1 MRLCEVW
8 FSRKKEEIGM
18 KLTADGLWWR
28 AGRRTVQTM
37 TVFLVMAGLLVVG
50 SMWRASAASV
60 ITTTVQGTVYLA
72 NGQPGSGL
80 LHVSWPAFTTADGQ
94 AIVADSADVTIGQD
108 GFVSVNLAPNL
119 GSMPGGLYYTAVF
132 YMSDGSVSTQYWVV
146 PAAAQAT
153 LAQVQAQVMP
163 AAQAVQAVSKAYV
176 DQAILQLSQTTLT
189 GAGGTLTGPLY
200 LSGDPVQPLQ
210 AADKHYVDSAVSQ
223 AGSTIVNAGTP
234 GQIAYYAAN
243 GTSISG
249 TSTVPVTS
257 GGTGAT
263 TADGALQNLGGV
275 SAIASGP
282 QTLAG
287 PLDLSGPYDSNTANL
302 SQAATAQNVQNVA
315 PRSVKEFGAKG
326 NGLVSD
332 FVATA
337 GSNTIQ
343 LVDVCCGYNF
353 TPSVVG
359 DLISLPMVDTDHQA
373 LYTTITGYIDS
384 THVTVASVPT
394 YSFNGSG
401 TYRNQAMW
409 MADDYA
415 AISTAIEN
423 VTNGRAPGAGATREG
438 GGKVIFPC
446 GYYGISSPIQIS
458 ASVNIEGMTSGCA
471 EILYM
476 GTAVVDAAV
485 EVVPGGAQ
493 GWLQGNYYLTATN
506 HPEIGTCS
514 GSSCSPTLP
523 NVYIPGKAK
532 DLSIYGNKF
541 SKYAWSV
548 LFPTN
553 YLAENISMY
562 GGSAGCFYT
571 VNGVQNTWT
580 HLTCTNDLNYGRG
593 VPVNGLYFD
602 GSGAGQGMIPSLIQ
616 SPNIT
621 SGTGTA
627 MSFNWVGGATVVEG
641 AQTSVNHQTL
651 NVMSSSTGII
661 FMGNLFESG
670 ATADVIAGGGNTFIN
685 STFSGAGGVTVSG
698 ANNLFKNSVI
708 SGGQTLAISGSDNV
722 FEASV
727 FPSNLTVADSTKT
740 TKYRDLWDY
749 NTNSPKYNFP
759 GNQENTTNYSGIT
772 EPVIQV
778 KGLWNILAQNSPYPI
793 STTALNAG
801 QAWKAIFVGNWYY
814 YGEATTMPTYL
825 ELTDTSNTVS
835 FLGKTLTFSISS
847 GGVFQ
852 VQSSDGNG
860 ALGFNGIVTLVPRY
874 AAAGSG
880 GTNSMQLAGNM
891 QAAAVQIG
899 SGPAMSGNHGIGTN
913 VQHSDG
919 TGTSGNLAKFGPSG
933 DVVDGPAAPSGALV
947 GSTDAQTLTNKSIA
961 GSEINSGTVS
971 TTYGGTGI
979 DSHAASGI
987 AQVASGIW
995 SASTALANGTTATTQ
1010 SAGDNSTKVAT
1021 TAYVALPGAIAPTTV
1036 TASGIVTGGNDT
1048 TRTTAVTINTTGFTS
1063 TGLVLPTVQVNT
1075 TKNGR
1080 CVVLWQMSST
1090 SYSTTFGIGMS
1101 SAPTGLWG
1109 GSSVTYA
1116 AAGTS
1121 NWLAFSQT
1129 ATTASAVS
1137 AAATAGAANTTYR
1150 AEINFT
1156 LQTGGTNPVALTLY
1170 GLVSNSGATMTIQ
1183 PGSVC
1188 YWLP

>member
-1 MRLCEVW
+1 MRFRMVG

-18 KLTADGLWWR
+18 KLTADRLLWS
-28 AGRRTVQTM
+28 AGRRAVRTLA
-37 TVFLVMAGLLVVG
+37 VFLIVAGLLVVE
-50 SMWRASAASV
+50 SMRSASAASV
-60 ITTTVQGTVYLA
+60 STTTVQGTVYLA
-72 NGQPGSGL
+72 NGEPGSGM

-94 AIVADSADVTIGQD
+94 AVVADSTDVTIAQD

-119 GSMPGGLYYTAVF
+119 GAMPGGLYYTAVY
-132 YMSDGSVSTQYWVV
+132 YMSDGSVSMQYWVV

-163 AAQAVQAVSKAYV
+163 AAQAVQAVNKAYV
-176 DQAILQLSQTTLT
+176 DQAISQLSQTMLT
-189 GAGGTLTGPLY
+189 GAGGSLTGPLY
-200 LSGDPVQPLQ
+200 LSGDPTQPLQ
-210 AADKHYVDSAVSQ
+210 AADKHYVDSAVSG
-223 AGSTIVNAGTP
+223 AGGAIVNAATP
-234 GQIAYYAAN
+234 DQIAYYAAD

-249 TSTVPVTS
+249 MSTVPVTS
-257 GGTGAT
+257 GGTGAA
-263 TADGALQNLGGV
+263 TANEALQNLGGI
-275 SAIASGP
+275 SATASLP

-287 PLDLSGPYDSNTANL
+287 PLNLSGSYDSNTTNPN
-302 SQAATAQNVQNVA
+302 QAATAQNVQNVA

-332 FVATA
+332 FAATA
-337 GSNTIQ
+337 GSTTIQ
-343 LVDVCCGYNF
+343 LMDVCCGYNF

-359 DLISLPMVDTDHQA
+359 DLISLPMVDADHKT
-373 LYTTITGYIDS
+373 LYTTITSYIDS
-384 THVTVASVPT
+384 THVTVATAPT
-394 YSFNGSG
+394 YSFDGSG
-401 TYRNQAMW
+401 TYQNQAMW

-415 AISTAIEN
+415 AISSAIAA

-438 GGKVIFPC
+438 GGEVIFPC
-446 GYYGISSPIQIS
+446 GYYGVSSPIQIS
-458 ASVNIEGMTSGCA
+458 ASVSIEGITSGCA

-476 GTAVVDAAV
+476 GTSVVDAVV

-514 GSSCSPTLP
+514 GSSCSPALP

-532 DLSIYGNKF
+532 NLSIYGNKF

-580 HLTCTNDLNYGRG
+580 HLTCTSDLFFGHG

-602 GSGAGQGMIPSLIQ
+602 GSGAGEGMIPSLIE

-627 MSFNWVGGATVVEG
+627 LTFNCVGGATVVEG
-641 AQTSVNHQTL
+641 VQTSVNHQTL
-651 NVMSSSTGII
+651 NVMSNSGGIAFI
-661 FMGNLFESG
+661 GDLFEAG

-685 STFSGAGGVTVSG
+685 TMFSGTGGVTVSG
-698 ANNLFKNSVI
+698 PNNLFKNSVI
-708 SGGQTLAISGSDNV
+708 SGGQTLAISGADNV
-722 FEASV
+722 FEASI
-727 FPSNLTVADSTKT
+727 FPSNLTVVDSAKT

-759 GNQENTTNYSGIT
+759 GSQENTTNYSGIT
-772 EPVIQV
+772 EPVVEV
-778 KGLWNILAQNSPYPI
+778 KGLWNILAQDTPYVI
-793 STTALNAG
+793 ATTTLNAG
-801 QAWKAIFVGNWYY
+801 QAWKAIFIGNWYY
-814 YGEATTMPTYL
+814 YGEVTTMPTYL
-825 ELTDTSNTVS
+825 ELTDTSNTVTLS
-835 FLGKTLTFSISS
+835 GKTLTFSISS
-847 GGVFQ
+847 GGLFQ
-852 VQSSDGNG
+852 VQSSNGNG

-880 GTNSMQLAGNM
+880 GTNSMQLAGNA
-891 QAAAVQIG
+891 QAASVQVG
-899 SGPAMSGNHGIGTN
+899 GGTAMSGNHGVGTS

-919 TGTSGNLAKFGPSG
+919 TGTSGNLAKFGANG
-933 DVVDGPAAPSGALV
+933 DVVDGPANPSGALV
-947 GSTDAQTLTNKSIA
+947 GTTDAQTLTNKSIA
-961 GSEINSGTVS
+961 GSEINSEAVG

-979 DSHAASGI
+979 DSHAATGI
-987 AQVASGIW
+987 AQVTSGTW
-995 SASTALANGTTATTQ
+995 SVSAALANGTTATTQ
-1010 SAGDNSTKVAT
+1010 SGGDNSTKVAT
-1021 TAYVALPGAIAPTTV
+1021 TAYVASPGAITPTTV
-1036 TASGIVTGGNDT
+1036 TAGGIITGGNDT
-1048 TRTTAVTINTTGFTS
+1048 TRTTAGTINTTGFTS
-1063 TGLVLPTVQVNT
+1063 TGLVLPTVPANT

-1080 CVVLWQMSST
+1080 CIVLWQMSST
-1090 SYSTTFGIGMS
+1090 SYSATFGIGMNN
-1101 SAPTGLWG
+1101 APTGLWG

-1129 ATTASAVS
+1129 STTASAIS
-1137 AAATAGAANTTYR
+1137 TAATAGAADTTYR
-1150 AEINFT
+1150 AEIDFT
-1156 LQTGGTNPVALTLY
+1156 LQTGATNPVAVSLY
-1170 GLVSNSGATMTIQ
+1170 GQVSDSSATLTIQ